1 MVDER
6 QTAELEGRDMNKNK
20 RKEKILDII
29 SKTEVNTQEEL
40 ISVLRSQGL
49 EVTQATVSP
58 DIKELGLVKV
68 AGKVKKYRYA
78 RPEDTRSDYSLHVD
92 RMRSVV
98 LSCECAQNIV
108 VIKTLAGNGNAIAVI
123 IDNSKSE
130 GVMGT
135 LAGDD
140 TVLLV
145 LRAGYSVQDTLDSL
159 KKCLPE
165 IASHLVN
172 Q

>member
-1 MVDER
+1 
-6 QTAELEGRDMNKNK
+6 MNKNK

-49 EVTQATVSP
+49 EVTQATVSR

-123 IDNSKSE
+123 IDNSKTE
-130 GVMGT
+130 GVVGT

-140 TVLLV
+140 TVFAV
-145 LRAGYSVQDTLDSL
+145 AVDNNTAAKVCENL
-159 KKCLPE
+159 KNVFEL
-165 IASHLVN
+165 
-172 Q
+172 